1 VWVGGWVGGWM
12 GEQVKGVQLYITDFE
27 RPVTDRLKKDFFSD
41 PTQVCQHLSIYIH
54 TYIHTYIRRT
64 SF

>member
-1 VWVGGWVGGWM
+1 M